1 MTLTT
6 FVQVYSTAQAFS
18 SSYRTSQQL
27 KVDVPRMEK
36 EWFHISFLFFMEH
49 LPDASSSCKL
59 FLWIWRLQVMLFL
72 SVAWQQKGKNRCGD
86 EWRWARGRQEER
98 KERGGEL
105 ESQALVVIFS
115 FSGFCGSLHFPS
127 RTFKKKSDVMCC
139 WALDDNIRGENISH

>member
-1 MTLTT
+1 MVSY
-6 FVQVYSTAQAFS
+6 FFS
-18 SSYRTSQQL
+18 
-27 KVDVPRMEK
+27 
-36 EWFHISFLFFMEH
+36 FFMEH

-127 RTFKKKSDVMCC
+127 RTLKKKKVMWCAAERWMITSVVKTFHTNVLKSLLTLLETFFSKSC
-139 WALDDNIRGENISH
+139 VRQVFNHVQV